1 MEVLQLTA
9 VTAWV
14 SVWEVWLKRRNHS
27 GCDEP
32 LLQQTTCYCEASI
45 IDITAV
51 VPFIV
56 LLRSHISGL
65 MAGPI

>member
-1 MEVLQLTA
+1 MNHLNKA
-9 VTAWV
+9 GGGAA
-14 SVWEVWLKRRNHS
+14 EVWLRRRNQS

-32 LLQQTTCYCEASI
+32 LLQQTTRYCEASI

-51 VPFIV
+51 IPFIV
-56 LLRSHISGL
+56 LLMSYISGL